1 MLAPSVFMKYV
12 FADGTY
18 EQPGGASSDG
28 PWSSAA
34 VCALAPDTSK
44 PSEVAA
50 LSHCATLVIRPQLHI
65 VSLNCVKYGGGGD
78 GSGGDGGGGGEG
90 GEGGGAGA
98 PGTQMQ

>member
-50 LSHCATLVIRPQLHI
+50 LSH
-65 VSLNCVKYGGGGD
+65 
-78 GSGGDGGGGGEG
+78 
-90 GEGGGAGA
+90 
-98 PGTQMQ
+98 